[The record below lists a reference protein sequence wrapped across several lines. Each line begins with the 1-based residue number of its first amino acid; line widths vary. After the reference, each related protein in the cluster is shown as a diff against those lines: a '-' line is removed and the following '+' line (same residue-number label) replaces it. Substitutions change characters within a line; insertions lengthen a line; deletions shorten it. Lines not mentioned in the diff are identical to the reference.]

1 MLFRMTKNTPF
12 PVNTNRNDP
21 YKSYRFAEAPEEAE
35 KSTKAKKSVK
45 KTAKKK
51 SAKK

>member
-12 PVNTNRNDP
+12 TVNTNRTDP

-35 KSTKAKKSVK
+35 KDTKTKKAVK

-51 SAKK
+51 SVKK